1 MTVYPLSLKNL
12 NKALFWP
19 NKNDCFTKWDEFLAL
34 GIPTACMECLEW
46 WAFDILILITGVIG
60 VEEQA
65 ANVIIMNIVFDASM
79 IAYGMQEALTTLV
92 GNCIGANQVK
102 LSKKITLLIVMAS
115 SAVFLLISLLLFF
128 TKSLIVSF
136 YTKNSD
142 VSFLVL
148 KTFKYGAF
156 VVFLN
161 GLGRVF
167 AGPILA
173 LGMQKFSTIS
183 SFVAYYIIGIPISLL
198 LTFYVNMEIVGIW
211 IGLLLAVIV

>member
-102 LSKKITLLIVMAS
+102 LSKKITFA
-115 SAVFLLISLLLFF
+115 
-128 TKSLIVSF
+128 
-136 YTKNSD
+136 KN
-142 VSFLVL
+142 
-148 KTFKYGAF
+148 
-156 VVFLN
+156 
-161 GLGRVF
+161 RV
-167 AGPILA
+167 
-173 LGMQKFSTIS
+173 K
-183 SFVAYYIIGIPISLL
+183 YYIVAPSELVWMCAKHFSHETVRKNYASHPSETENENG
-198 LTFYVNMEIVGIW
+198 F
-211 IGLLLAVIV
+211 